1 MAWGRRAC
9 RGGSTPPRR
18 SSRRLT
24 VVRPAGRPGEDPR
37 CTACGTRKALVSAC
51 SARDGQTRADIRASD
66 DGSSAIQLAGVGDWG
81 KGRPL
86 VQLNILDG
94 KPGLGL
100 FTNNLKGPEFMTY
113 AGRPDQ
119 ATCLFTNE
127 GKRWLT
133 VGLDK
138 SGEPDIQVFGKDGKA
153 IFDLR
158 KATGARSDNKR

>member
-1 MAWGRRAC
+1 MRLAAVLAAAGARRRDDLVVASRSFALLDDQGRT
-9 RGGSTPPRR
+9 RGVLHVNKKG
-18 SSRRLT
+18 
-24 VVRPAGRPGEDPR
+24 PGL
-37 CTACGTRKALVSAC
+37 ALLGP
-51 SARDGQTRADIRASD
+51 DGQTRADIRASD
-66 DGSSAIQLAGVGDWG
+66 DGSSVIQLAGVGDWD
-81 KGRPL
+81 KGLPL

-138 SGEPDIQVFGKDGKA
+138 SGEPDIQVFGKDAKA